1 MVFQLQLD
9 TETVERAHFAANP
22 ILVEPQTTVRRVL
35 ELLKESD
42 QGSVL
47 VCQDGQLVGIFTE
60 RDALR
65 LMASGGPLDG
75 SVDQVMV
82 KDVVTIRSTDT
93 VKTAITRMS
102 IGGYRRLPVMDSQGQ
117 PVGLLKVS
125 NVLHYLV
132 EHIPKSVYNLPPK
145 PRHTTPQREGA

>member
-9 TETVERAHFAANP
+9 SETVERAHPSADP
-22 ILVEPQTTVRRVL
+22 ILVAPQTTVRRVF
-35 ELLKESD
+35 ELLKNSD
-42 QGSVL
+42 HGSVL
-47 VCQDGQLVGIFTE
+47 VCQDSQLVGIFTE

-65 LMASGGPLDG
+65 LMASGGPLDEP
-75 SVDQVMV
+75 VERVMI
-82 KDVVTIRSTDT
+82 KNVVTIQSTDT

-102 IGGYRRLPVMDSQGQ
+102 VGGYRRLPIMDAEGQ

-125 NVLHYLV
+125 QILHYLV

-145 PRHTTPQREGA
+145 PSHTTPQREGA